1 MNASTAN
8 MINSIVLVALG
19 IWGVKT
25 VGLENSPTPAIP
37 VVIGI
42 ILFVCTNF
50 IRNHHKIV
58 SHIAVVLTLLILIGL
73 IRPFTGAMSEGDNM
87 GMLRTG
93 VMMTTSLLALVYF
106 IKSFKEARRAKG
118 NKT

>member
-1 MNASTAN
+1 MNAATAN
-8 MINSIVLVALG
+8 MINALVLVGLG
-19 IWGVKT
+19 MWGVKT

-37 VVIGI
+37 VVVGI

-73 IRPFTGAMSEGDNM
+73 ARPLMSAISDGNNM
-87 GMLRTG
+87 GILRTG
-93 VMMTTSLLALVYF
+93 IMMLTSLIALIYF
-106 IKSFKEARRAKG
+106 IKSFKEARKAKG
-118 NKT
+118 STN